1 MIEVAR
7 FYTAVEADLA
17 RLLLDSHGIDSFL
30 LDTQMSNFF
39 GGAMTPVRLLVI
51 EDDYREAAAILA
63 ERDNPN
69 PATDAP
75 PAPG

>member
-7 FYTAVEADLA
+7 YYSPVEADLA

-51 EDDYREAAAILA
+51 EEDLNEARAILA
-63 ERDNPN
+63 EGARTN

-75 PAPG
+75 PAPD